1 MSLYSFGKQCCA
13 CDAFTASKCDHLYK
27 TPMRQY
33 FLSQRDATQLSAGAR
48 QARFVH
54 LRAELTLQD
63 NQITEGWKKGGQQL
77 ESKCSWGPETV
88 EYCMKPKLWFTPSSS
103 SGYVTAARETIRVL
117 QEADRYQRSSNICI
131 SLEFN
136 PNTRRSTTLRRSSA
150 NSLVQI
156 NTPVVQTLPP
166 LITESKKMVYR
177 LTSVKKYAFMNQL
190 WIPHKLFSI
199 PREEKVWLCSRSALC
214 VAAGHWRPAESFGL
228 LS

>member
-1 MSLYSFGKQCCA
+1 M
-13 CDAFTASKCDHLYK
+13 
-27 TPMRQY
+27 
-33 FLSQRDATQLSAGAR
+33 
-48 QARFVH
+48 
-54 LRAELTLQD
+54 
-63 NQITEGWKKGGQQL
+63 KKGGQQL

-166 LITESKKMVYR
+166 LITESKKWFTDWRQWINM
-177 LTSVKKYAFMNQL
+177 LL
-190 WIPHKLFSI
+190 WISYEFHIS
-199 PREEKVWLCSRSALC
+199 CSQYPERKRSDC
-214 VAAGHWRPAESFGL
+214 AAGAPCV
-228 LS
+228 